1 MARSNGRTAA
11 AALLGAVGYLL
22 LSQLAAFV
30 NPAQNPGRQLRSR
43 VSLAATQADVDA
55 AKKAFELQK
64 WAASH
69 LAGEGSPQA
78 AAAATRAQQAEAAYM
93 ALKAQL
99 DGQAPPAAA
108 AAVAT
113 APVAAAPVA
122 AAPVAAAPMPV
133 QGGATAV
140 SKEDLAAAK
149 QNAQLLTW
157 AASKLL
163 SEGHPQAAAMKAKA
177 DQAVAAFEALKEAK
191 ASGASA
197 PAAPAPLPVAAAAPA
212 VTPAAPAPVASGSA
226 PSSEEVLKAKK
237 EMELHEWAAK
247 SLVSKNSPAAAA
259 MQAKAAQSR
268 QTYEALIAMKEKAM
282 MPAEVRQAGT
292 IQANRRCPTTTSATA
307 SAASREHGRDVMSR
321 QIRTLAFFGQVSAS
335 CMYHFVARLVLLF
348 ANKVDALNSKPD
360 TSGV

>member
-78 AAAATRAQQAEAAYM
+78 AAAATRAQQAEAVAAAAILSAVGYLLLSQLVAFTNPVQTPNRQLRSRVSLAATQADVDAAKKTFELQKWAASHLAGEGSPQAAAAATRAQQAEAAYM

-99 DGQAPPAAA
+99 EGQAPPAAPA
-108 AAVAT
+108 MPVAVAP
-113 APVAAAPVA
+113 APVAAAPAPAVA
-122 AAPVAAAPMPV
+122 AVA
-133 QGGATAV
+133 TV
-140 SKEDLAAAK
+140 SKADLAAAK

-163 SEGHPQAAAMKAKA
+163 SEGHPQAAA
-177 DQAVAAFEALKEAK
+177 
-191 ASGASA
+191 
-197 PAAPAPLPVAAAAPA
+197 
-212 VTPAAPAPVASGSA
+212 
-226 PSSEEVLKAKK
+226 
-237 EMELHEWAAK
+237 
-247 SLVSKNSPAAAA
+247 
-259 MQAKAAQSR
+259 
-268 QTYEALIAMKEKAM
+268 
-282 MPAEVRQAGT
+282 
-292 IQANRRCPTTTSATA
+292 
-307 SAASREHGRDVMSR
+307 
-321 QIRTLAFFGQVSAS
+321 
-335 CMYHFVARLVLLF
+335 
-348 ANKVDALNSKPD
+348 
-360 TSGV
+360 

>member
-99 DGQAPPAAA
+99 DGQAPPAAPA

-237 EMELHEWAAK
+237 EMDLHEWAAK
-247 SLVSKNSPAAAA
+247 SLVSKSSPAAAA

-268 QTYEALIAMKEKAM
+268 QTYEALVAMQENAM
-282 MPAEVRQAGT
+282 VPR
-292 IQANRRCPTTTSATA
+292 
-307 SAASREHGRDVMSR
+307 
-321 QIRTLAFFGQVSAS
+321 
-335 CMYHFVARLVLLF
+335 
-348 ANKVDALNSKPD
+348 
-360 TSGV
+360 